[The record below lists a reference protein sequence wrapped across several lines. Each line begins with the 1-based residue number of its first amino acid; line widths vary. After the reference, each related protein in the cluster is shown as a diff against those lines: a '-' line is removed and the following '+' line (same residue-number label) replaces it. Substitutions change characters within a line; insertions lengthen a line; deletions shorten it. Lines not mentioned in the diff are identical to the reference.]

1 MICTYQEQYQSKLEM
16 ECNCF
21 FISDL
26 CQKESLFVSPVVHIV
41 TFSKPFITFLLHVNI
56 YGKYFLGL
64 RRYYRLVFDKQFGIR
79 YDISIVVSLF
89 YWNKIFHNKHRKYD
103 D

>member
-1 MICTYQEQYQSKLEM
+1 MACLTYCKIFLNKAMVYLGVRNDMKCTYQEQYQSKLEM

-26 CQKESLFVSPVVHIV
+26 YQKESLFISPVVHIV

-64 RRYYRLVFDKQFGIR
+64 RRYHRLVNHK
-79 YDISIVVSLF
+79 
-89 YWNKIFHNKHRKYD
+89 
-103 D
+103 